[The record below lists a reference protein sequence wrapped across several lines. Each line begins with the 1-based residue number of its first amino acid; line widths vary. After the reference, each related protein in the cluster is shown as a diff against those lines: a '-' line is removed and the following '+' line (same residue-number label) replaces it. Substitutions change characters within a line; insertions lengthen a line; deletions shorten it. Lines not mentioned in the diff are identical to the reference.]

1 MFGFGEI
8 HIEYGKG
15 ARGLWEGAFDVLPSV
30 GLQMEM
36 LVKNCK
42 KRGKKEA
49 LIA

>member
-8 HIEYGKG
+8 HVEYSEG

-30 GLQMEM
+30 GPQTEM

-42 KRGKKEA
+42 ERGKKEA
-49 LIA
+49 LMA